1 MRFCFIA
8 EHQHLYPVR
17 LLCGVMNVSKSGFY
31 DYLVRVHRESSARER
46 EAASLLKQ
54 ITEIFV
60 ASNKRYGS
68 PRIHAELRK
77 RGVVCSLRR
86 VKKLMRRAGIYA
98 VPEGKY
104 KSRKTL
110 EVLPET
116 ANLLVP
122 KPDIATANQVWYSDI
137 TFIKTA
143 EGWLYLAAVIDA
155 YSRRIVGYAMD
166 GNMKTDLVI
175 RALRMATRQRH
186 APKGLIHHSDK
197 GSQYTSY
204 AYQRELAAWG
214 IRSSFTGTGACLDNA
229 YIESFFATLKKELV
243 YQTAFATR
251 EGARLAVFEFV
262 EGYYNRWRLHSS
274 LGYQSPT
281 EFEAQG
287 VERLA
292 A

>member
-1 MRFCFIA
+1 M
-8 EHQHLYPVR
+8 
-17 LLCGVMNVSKSGFY
+17 SKSGFY
-31 DYLVRVHRESSARER
+31 DYLGRVHREPSARER

-77 RGVVCSLRR
+77 RGAVCSLHR

-110 EVLPET
+110 EAVPET

-143 EGWLYLAAVIDA
+143 EGWLYLAAVMDA

-197 GSQYTSY
+197 GSQGGFKRSMQHLGGGELWEGRR
-204 AYQRELAAWG
+204 AGAQRKRAG
-214 IRSSFTGTGACLDNA
+214 RRCGRQD
-229 YIESFFATLKKELV
+229 
-243 YQTAFATR
+243 TR
-251 EGARLAVFEFV
+251 D
-262 EGYYNRWRLHSS
+262 
-274 LGYQSPT
+274 
-281 EFEAQG
+281 
-287 VERLA
+287 
-292 A
+292 